1 MKNLNQKCAKCGKTN
16 HNTQKH
22 WEKGKH
28 PQKGKGKSP
37 PKVSTLSRN
46 KKKLDKKGKGKEKAK
61 ESLNVLS
68 IIELPE
74 MNTFSSQSIDFSCY
88 IKGDIVEWL
97 LDSGCTEHVT
107 PVKSNL
113 QNYREFNLPG
123 VAEFANGKIITIE
136 GQGSV
141 IGHSL
146 LPDNTKFSMDIRK
159 VLYLFVSI
167 PNFL

>member
-1 MKNLNQKCAKCGKTN
+1 MKNLNQKCVKCGKMN
-16 HNTQKH
+16 HSTQNH
-22 WEKGKH
+22 WEKAKC
-28 PQKGKGKSP
+28 PQKGKGKQA
-37 PKVSTLSRN
+37 PKASTSSRN
-46 KKKLDKKGKGKEKAK
+46 EKKLDKKGKGKEEAK

-74 MNTFSSQSIDFSCY
+74 MNTFSSQSIDFCCN

-113 QNYREFNLPG
+113 QNYREFNPPG
-123 VAEFANGKIITIE
+123 VTEFASGKFITIE

-141 IGHSL
+141 IRHSL